1 LRAVAQKVA
10 AGKMNLEKLRDLE
23 DEELRRV
30 LLTLPGVGEKVA
42 ECVMLFAYGRAAA
55 FPVDVWIGRMMR
67 KWYFRR
73 RKVPDR
79 RVREFARK
87 HFGPYCGWAQQVLY
101 CLARWQSRG
110 PSV

>member
-1 LRAVAQKVA
+1 
-10 AGKMNLEKLRDLE
+10 MNLEKLRDLE